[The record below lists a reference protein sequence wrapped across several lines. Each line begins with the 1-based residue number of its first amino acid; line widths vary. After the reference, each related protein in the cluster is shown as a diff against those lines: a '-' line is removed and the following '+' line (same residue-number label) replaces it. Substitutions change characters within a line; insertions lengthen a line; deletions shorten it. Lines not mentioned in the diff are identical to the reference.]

1 MTLSIDDLSNA
12 GFAEE
17 NWPDDLPD
25 PGESN
30 ITQIELDGTKERYQY
45 AINIDGQDYGM
56 EVDLDTA
63 TVPDPA
69 EGVVFM
75 LNQFAFLWRTNK
87 EEIQANSD
95 GSYRRIDF

>member
-1 MTLSIDDLSNA
+1 MTMDELTEA

-30 ITQIELDGTKERYQY
+30 IEKIDLEGAEERYRYSVEADRQ
-45 AINIDGQDYGM
+45 QYGM
-56 EVDLDTA
+56 EVDLDTS

-69 EGVVFM
+69 EGVVYM
-75 LNQFAFLWRTNK
+75 LNQVAFLWRTNK
-87 EEIQANSD
+87 DEIQTD
-95 GSYRRIDF
+95 GGDFRRIDF

>member
-1 MTLSIDDLSNA
+1 MVLSMEELDEA

-17 NWPDDLPD
+17 TWPDDLPD
-25 PGESN
+25 PGPSN
-30 ITQIELDGTKERYQY
+30 LDQEELEGTEERYSY
-45 AINIDGQDYGM
+45 VIEKDGQTYGM

-75 LNQFAFLWRTNK
+75 LNQFAFLWRTNQ
-87 EEIQANSD
+87 EEIEANPD
-95 GSYRRIDF
+95 GSMRRIDF

>member
-1 MTLSIDDLSNA
+1 MSMTIDDLTNA

-25 PGESN
+25 PGEAN
-30 ITQIELDGTKERYQY
+30 IEQIELDGSEERYRY
-45 AINIDGQDYGM
+45 AIEEGGESYGM
-56 EVDLDTA
+56 EVDLDTS

-87 EEIQANSD
+87 SEIEANDD
-95 GSYRRIDF
+95 GSFRRIDF

>member
-1 MTLSIDDLSNA
+1 MSITMDDLTEA

-17 NWPDDLPD
+17 NWPEDLPD

-30 ITQIELDGTKERYQY
+30 IDKIELDGTKERYSY
-45 AINIDGQDYGM
+45 AMSEGGQDYGM
-56 EVDLDTA
+56 EVDLDTS

-87 EEIQANSD
+87 SEIEAEPD

>member
-1 MTLSIDDLSNA
+1 MAVTMDDLSNA

-17 NWPDDLPD
+17 NWPEDLPD
-25 PGESN
+25 PGEAN
-30 ITQIELDGTKERYQY
+30 IEQIDLDGSKERYRY
-45 AINIDGQDYGM
+45 SIDAGGQSYGM
-56 EVDLDTA
+56 EVDLDTG

-87 EEIQANSD
+87 GEIQVNDD